1 MNSTGLLAHVW
12 NDDPSAAFTRYPTL
26 GEMRA
31 AGRTVLVASAYG
43 YGWGPTIASS
53 HVNASGTSGVVGR
66 CVDDT
71 PCLEG
76 WDAVTF
82 ANLDSSNAVLSKAP
96 PRGNSTTLFALE
108 NLSSRRGR
116 GNLSA
121 DYWPLPNE
129 LVDAP
134 FQAGGNPAQ
143 ACLAASYAHVR
154 ALEAKWAAL
163 LKPYAAV
170 VNWILVDF
178 FNTTTPVAGHPSRTL
193 LPNPDDGLVRAV
205 RDINAARDAERR
217 RRQSL
222 GRWAAQNLGVGGTR

>member
-1 MNSTGLLAHVW
+1 MNFTGLLPFVW
-12 NDDPSAAFTRYPTL
+12 NADPDAAFSRFPTL

-31 AGRTVLVASAYG
+31 ARRTVLIASAYG

-53 HVNASGTSGVVGR
+53 HVNGSQIAGADSR

-71 PCLEG
+71 PCMEG

-82 ANLDSSNAVLSKAP
+82 SNLDPTNAILGKSP
-96 PRGNSTTLFALE
+96 PHGNSTTLFVLE

-116 GNLSA
+116 ADDSA
-121 DYWPLPNE
+121 AYWPLPNE
-129 LVDAP
+129 LVDVP

-143 ACLAASYAHVR
+143 ASLAASYDHVR
-154 ALEAKWAAL
+154 ALEARWAAL
-163 LKPYAAV
+163 LAPYQAA

-178 FNTTTPVAGHPSRTL
+178 FNTTTPVPGRPSRTL

-205 RDINAARDAERR
+205 RDINAARQASRR
-217 RRQSL
+217 RR
-222 GRWAAQNLGVGGTR
+222 